1 MLIVQDVLWMATT
14 SVDGGVKIWDSSTGE
29 VVQSL
34 GGHQNGV
41 RHGKF
46 GVQDFSRFLC
56 KCCAVYNS
64 ESFGLEV
71 QNFVG
76 DARIR
81 CFNIPGLQS
90 SFREFMI
97 VMIMMLYLVYPCII
111 VYKCNTA

>member
-34 GGHQNGV
+34 DGHQNGV

-46 GVQDFSRFLC
+46 GAQDFSRFLC

-90 SFREFMI
+90 SFS
-97 VMIMMLYLVYPCII
+97 L
-111 VYKCNTA
+111 